1 MRLSHALRIQPG
13 ESISFS
19 GSGGKTSALITLARE
34 LENPV
39 IATTTT
45 HFSKEQLGFADQ
57 IIYSRDISSANK
69 FVDSIAP
76 GVTLIIGEE
85 GDNRRVSGPPA
96 ELLREIYE
104 HAGSRGINLLIEAD
118 GSRQRALKAPAA
130 HEPVIPPYID
140 QAVVVAGL
148 SALEKPLTS
157 QVVHR
162 VEQFVELSKM
172 KEGETITLEAISRV
186 LSDDSG
192 GLKGIPASARRI
204 CLLNQADEDDLKAKA
219 KRLASSLK
227 KSYHSVVITSLLLNQ
242 VTTSEKESINPLKD
256 GCKVYGVHEPV
267 TGIVLAAGGSQRMGK
282 PKQLLAWK
290 GTSLIRHTVSTVI
303 NSGLDQVIV
312 VIGASE
318 DRIRDELNDLPIEII
333 SNPEWEAGQS
343 TSVQAAISAIS
354 PNSGSAIFFLVDQPY
369 LSQSIIH
376 SMVERHA
383 ESLAPI
389 IAPIIAGQR
398 GNPVLFDRITFQDF
412 HSLQGDVGGRKLFS
426 RYQVSWIEW
435 FDEALLLDID
445 TDEDY
450 QRLLFDSG

>member
-85 GDNRRVSGPPA
+85 GDNWRVSGPPA
-96 ELLREIYE
+96 ELLGEVYQ

-256 GCKVYGVHEPV
+256 GYKVSGVHEPV

-290 GTSLIRHTVSTVI
+290 GTSLIRYTVSTVI

-318 DRIRDELNDLPIEII
+318 DQIRDELNDFPIEII